1 MFQVARAGD
10 LADWLVRKSMM
21 HPAMRDVPVR
31 FDMTMGG
38 WPDPTTR
45 GTAGSFEPLTLQL
58 QRAAYRRA
66 ITLVQ
71 CVPSLLLLPCPQSS
85 TLRSYTASCMQ
96 SISIKQ
102 AACHNADA
110 SPCERLS
117 GERQRNMAGSLGP
130 TLRHGGDLENDRCVM
145 LVVRCRQ
152 RRPVIEQVARELCH
166 PVGGLD
172 GIEQVDG
179 HRIVELLETTPL
191 APVQP
196 DPDAPESA
204 ASSAASVSKV
214 GPCNFSCYCASE
226 TSRGESE
233 VVYDKDMTALHIPER
248 EVT

>member
-1 MFQVARAGD
+1 MDVNKSRLVWQVARAGD

-71 CVPSLLLLPCPQSS
+71 
-85 TLRSYTASCMQ
+85 
-96 SISIKQ
+96 
-102 AACHNADA
+102 
-110 SPCERLS
+110 
-117 GERQRNMAGSLGP
+117 
-130 TLRHGGDLENDRCVM
+130 
-145 LVVRCRQ
+145 Q

-166 PVGGLD
+166 PVD
-172 GIEQVDG
+172 GIEQVEG

-196 DPDAPESA
+196 DPDAPEDATS
-204 ASSAASVSKV
+204 SSAVPVSKGSLSGCAQFSGRDGRPGAAVFAAGV
-214 GPCNFSCYCASE
+214 GAAGSE
-226 TSRGESE
+226 WERMAVEDEALRAAAEVVIGRADLQDLTGLSVPTLKADQIVLPVSGDWLLQVRQELESE
-233 VVYDKDMTALHIPER
+233 DIVARLRAVRRYANGPHTESL
-248 EVT
+248 